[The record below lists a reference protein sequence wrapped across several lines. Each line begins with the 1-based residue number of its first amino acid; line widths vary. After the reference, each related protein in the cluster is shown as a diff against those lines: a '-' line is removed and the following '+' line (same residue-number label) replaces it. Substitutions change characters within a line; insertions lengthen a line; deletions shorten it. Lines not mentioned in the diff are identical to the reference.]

1 MGRSAAARG
10 EAAPYTR
17 AVTSSPLT
25 ADALGLT
32 GPLGERATLLQISSG
47 FCAPCRAARGLLAR
61 VAETTP
67 GVRHIDID
75 VAHDTELAARL
86 EITQTPTVVVLD
98 ADGAVATRYEGV
110 PRLAAV
116 RELLERMAP
125 GGA

>member
-1 MGRSAAARG
+1 M
-10 EAAPYTR
+10 
-17 AVTSSPLT
+17 TSSSLT
-25 ADALGLT
+25 ADALGLS

-67 GVRHIDID
+67 GVRHLDID
-75 VAHDTELAARL
+75 VAHDTDLAARL

-98 ADGAVATRYEGV
+98 AGGTVVTRYEGV

-116 RELLERMAP
+116 RELLDRLAP
-125 GGA
+125 AGA